1 MYTAH
6 TVCMSDSMLNVFYI
20 PLYCYNNSLVYF
32 YEPPQKEREKFKVI
46 PQLNFSS
53 TYLCKTPSSSGNSF
67 PNLALPSSLVT
78 IPLSVQIQHR
88 KRHSLCY
95 ELLFLSTLTWHLILH
110 YVLLL
115 LCFTL
120 WWVLYLWGVKG
131 KAKIQETF
139 GFGESNRNTWWQE
152 HSRTFFFCLCL
163 EPEYRASKGKIVDFH
178 NPF

>member
-6 TVCMSDSMLNVFYI
+6 TVCMSDSMLNAFYI

-110 YVLLL
+110 YVLQL

-152 HSRTFFFCLCL
+152 HSRTFFLPL
-163 EPEYRASKGKIVDFH
+163 S
-178 NPF
+178 